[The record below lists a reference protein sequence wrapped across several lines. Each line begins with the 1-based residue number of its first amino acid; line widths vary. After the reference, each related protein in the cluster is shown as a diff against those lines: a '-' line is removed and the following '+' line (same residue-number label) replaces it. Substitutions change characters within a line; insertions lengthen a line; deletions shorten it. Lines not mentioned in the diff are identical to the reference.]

1 LPVGTSKNNISHTPE
16 GRARPSLLSTSA
28 PYADHNI
35 LDAVGARADTPALAW
50 RRWWLLL
57 PLIAATV
64 WAITAQREQPPAVRP
79 VAQPAPQ
86 TAASTV
92 AAMVAQ
98 PTAPAALATPSVP
111 VAADTPST
119 VPTASATTGQ
129 VNPFSGLEAA
139 TTPTATPAPG
149 ATTSAAAL
157 ASTTPQ
163 RNSSTRPAADLQ
175 AALDGKPQRPAEPTK
190 VKPTPAKSASTDVR
204 QRTEPEKAVA
214 KTKPA
219 ALPTPGKAVQT
230 ARKPANEA
238 TPPASGTR
246 TASASATDSKKAST
260 SRDPDV
266 ELLSA
271 IMKHLNEG
279 KGSAT
284 TAAPTRSAQTIAEL
298 VRSCKT
304 QDSINALLCQR
315 RICEGS
321 WGKAEACPKSQA
333 PKTAQAQANH

>member
-1 LPVGTSKNNISHTPE
+1 MGTSKNNISHTPE
-16 GRARPSLLSTSA
+16 GRARPSLLSTGA
-28 PYADHNI
+28 PSADHNI
-35 LDAVGARADTPALAW
+35 LDAVGARADTPAPAR

-64 WAITAQREQPPAVRP
+64 WAITAQREEQPPAARP
-79 VAQPAPQ
+79 VTQSAPQ
-86 TAASTV
+86 TAPATV
-92 AAMVAQ
+92 AAMVAK

-119 VPTASATTGQ
+119 VPTAQATTGQ
-129 VNPFSGLEAA
+129 VNPFSGLEAS

-149 ATTSAAAL
+149 ATTSATAL

-175 AALDGKPQRPAEPTK
+175 AALDSKPQRPAEPAK
-190 VKPTPAKSASTDVR
+190 IKPTPAKSASTDVR

-219 ALPTPGKAVQT
+219 APPTPVKAVQT
-230 ARKPANEA
+230 ARKPAKEA

-246 TASASATDSKKAST
+246 TASASASDSKKAST

-284 TAAPTRSAQTIAEL
+284 TAAPPRSAQTIAEL

-321 WGKAEACPKSQA
+321 WGKAEACPMSQA
-333 PKTAQAQANH
+333 PKSAQAQANH